1 MHEWALAEGVIRTAL
16 ETAEAEGLGAISRI
30 AVRIGELQRIE
41 KDVFQ
46 EALERVMPP
55 SETRLAGAK
64 IEVVIEPARL
74 RCRPCRAEFALR
86 EISGLVDPAQLESI
100 HFIPELAHA
109 FMACPRCESPDFE
122 VLEGRGVWIEA
133 VEGR

>member
-16 ETAEAEGLGAISRI
+16 ESAEAKALSAISRI

-41 KDVFQ
+41 QEVFQ

-55 SETRLAGAK
+55 SEPRLRGTK
-64 IEVVIEPARL
+64 IELSIEPARL
-74 RCRPCRAEFALR
+74 RCRPCGAEFGLA
-86 EISGLVDPAQLESI
+86 EIAGPVKPAELESI